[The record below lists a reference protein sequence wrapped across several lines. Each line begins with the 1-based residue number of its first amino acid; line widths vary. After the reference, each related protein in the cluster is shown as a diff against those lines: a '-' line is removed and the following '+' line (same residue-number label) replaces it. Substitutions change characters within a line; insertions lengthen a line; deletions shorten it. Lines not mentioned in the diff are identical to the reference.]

1 MSIEPAN
8 QSRRP
13 YFNHPPFFL
22 RNHFRYAVAPIQDL
36 LPVGHPPLA
45 PLSVSG
51 PSDRYLNNPTIFP
64 FSPYPTL
71 DARGSPEYLL
81 DYAVICW
88 RVCRRHI
95 YAASPTPYDCLRTF
109 AFLYCGFQAVHCLGA
124 IGVFFT
130 KIATLQN
137 ELLKRLIANARSA
150 GHEQFISEPS

>member
-1 MSIEPAN
+1 MPIEPAN

-22 RNHFRYAVAPIQDL
+22 RNQFRYAVAPIQDL

-64 FSPYPTL
+64 FNPYPTL

-81 DYAVICW
+81 NYAGFAVNLLAGIVLG
-88 RVCRRHI
+88 RGSSRRHNHADC
-95 YAASPTPYDCLRTF
+95 YSPNEPLRF
-109 AFLYCGFQAVHCLGA
+109 FVGLCQIDNPIENRCF
-124 IGVFFT
+124 VFP
-130 KIATLQN
+130 I
-137 ELLKRLIANARSA
+137 
-150 GHEQFISEPS
+150 